1 MSNKPR
7 KLNKSGTKLSTVLR
21 GDGNISTGQSKTLPL
36 KEHRPTTILVAMK
49 ARGMITIS
57 NLEHTKRDPAMVSR
71 ATEDTMVA
79 IPMITP
85 EIDILGEMD
94 RLVALEEDPPEVTL
108 TEEDTLEE
116 AVGDHLEADP
126 RAADPLEEVQEALH
140 HTGMI
145 FTPLVEEEEDP

>member
-1 MSNKPR
+1 
-7 KLNKSGTKLSTVLR
+7 
-21 GDGNISTGQSKTLPL
+21 
-36 KEHRPTTILVAMK
+36 
-49 ARGMITIS
+49 
-57 NLEHTKRDPAMVSR
+57 
-71 ATEDTMVA
+71 MVA

-108 TEEDTLEE
+108 MEEDTLEE

-140 HTGMI
+140 PTGMI